1 MKKLKGYIFSRPFFG
16 ERAPQHVQNIVLR
29 DYCNKY
35 NYNFLLSGTEYTQK
49 NSTYILS
56 ELLKNINFYNGLL
69 FYSLLQLPTKR
80 EYRHNVYSTIINKKK
95 EIHFAVEN
103 ISAKTKKDFVEV
115 EKIFLIKSSIFNR
128 KEKFKLGSLKKYVSL
143 NHNKVKR
150 KYLDR
155 MTDNKVHCMKISQKY
170 GKDYWDGD
178 RKYGYGGYKYKYG
191 YHLKVAKKLIDD
203 YKLSNNSKILDVGC
217 GKGFLLFEIK
227 KILPKINIIGLD
239 ISSYAIK
246 NSKKEIRSNLR
257 VYDCRKKLN
266 YEDNY
271 FDLVISINT
280 LHNFKLQDLEFSL
293 TEIER
298 VGKLKYLCVESYRN
312 NLEQFNLQC
321 WALTAQTIINVET
334 WKYIFKKSSYSGDF
348 EFIYFK

>member
-29 DYCNKY
+29 DYCNK
-35 NYNFLLSGTEYTQK
+35 NSYNFLLSGTEYTEK
-49 NSTYILS
+49 NSIYILS
-56 ELLKNINFYNGLL
+56 ELLKNINSYNGLL
-69 FYSLLQLPTKR
+69 FYSLLQLPSKSKD
-80 EYRHNVYSTIINKKK
+80 RHNVYSSIINKKK

-103 ISAKTKKDFVEV
+103 LSAKTKKDFVDV
-115 EKIFLIKSSIFNR
+115 ERIFLIKSSTFDI
-128 KEKFKLGSLKKYVSL
+128 KEKFKLGSLRNYVSF

-155 MTDNKVHCMKISQKY
+155 MTDDKIHCMSISKKY

-178 RKYGYGGYKYKYG
+178 RRYGYGGYKYING
-191 YHLKVAKKLIDD
+191 YHLKVAKKLIDY
-203 YKLSNNSKILDVGC
+203 YKLSNDSKILDVGC
-217 GKGFLLFEIK
+217 GKAFLLFEIK

-239 ISSYAIK
+239 ISNYAIK
-246 NSKKEIRSNLR
+246 NSIKEIRSCLR
-257 VYDCRKKLN
+257 LYDCRKKLN
-266 YEDNY
+266 FIDNY

-293 TEIER
+293 SEIER
-298 VGKLKYLCVESYRN
+298 VGKLKYVCVESYRN

-321 WALTAQTIINVET
+321 WALTAETIINVES
-334 WKYIFKKSSYSGDF
+334 WKYMFKKSSYSGDF